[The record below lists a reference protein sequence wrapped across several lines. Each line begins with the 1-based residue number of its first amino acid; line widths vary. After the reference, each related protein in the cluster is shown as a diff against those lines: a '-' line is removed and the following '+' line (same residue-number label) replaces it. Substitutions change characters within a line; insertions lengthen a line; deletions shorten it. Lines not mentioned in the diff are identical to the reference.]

1 LITLKK
7 YLTQNQINEI
17 RQLAKDGYS
26 IKSIS
31 EKFHIGKS
39 TTYYH
44 AKDYCRKMTTFNSN
58 LLDECEKGYIVGL
71 FLGDGSFNKGRKEP
85 RFFVRFALDAKR
97 DKDISHF
104 LARIFEK
111 AGKKVSI
118 FTRGSVLTVKV
129 SSKDLVEYL
138 QKHIDYDR
146 KTREKL
152 IKHAEIPSRDFQ
164 YGFLAGMIDSDGHV
178 HEHLGTEI
186 KTVSTKIFKNI
197 MAILR
202 ELEISA
208 KTKLRDSPSNSFS
221 KKPRYEIYIPSA
233 EMKRNKSKIPSVK
246 IPRHLSKSVFSEKD

>member
-1 LITLKK
+1 MKK
-7 YLTQNQINEI
+7 RLNPTQISEI
-17 RQLAKDGYS
+17 KRLAKAGFS
-26 IKSIS
+26 IKSIAKNLNLS
-31 EKFHIGKS
+31 KS
-39 TTYYH
+39 TVHYH
-44 AKDYCRKMTTFNSN
+44 VQNQCRKMTKFNLN
-58 LLDECEKGYIVGL
+58 RLEEYEKGYIVGL
-71 FLGDGSFNKGRKEP
+71 FLGDGSFNKGRKQP

-104 LARIFEK
+104 LASIFEK
-111 AGKKVSI
+111 TGKKVSI

-146 KTREKL
+146 KTREKT
-152 IKHAEIPSRDFQ
+152 IKHAEIPSLNFQ

-186 KTVSTKIFKNI
+186 KTVSGTIFKNI

-221 KKPRYEIYIPSA
+221 KKPRYEIYIPSV

-246 IPRHLSKSVFSEKD
+246 LARYLPKSRSSEKD

>member
-1 LITLKK
+1 MT
-7 YLTQNQINEI
+7 
-17 RQLAKDGYS
+17 
-26 IKSIS
+26 
-31 EKFHIGKS
+31 KF
-39 TTYYH
+39 
-44 AKDYCRKMTTFNSN
+44 N
-58 LLDECEKGYIVGL
+58 LNRLEEYEKGYIVGL
-71 FLGDGSFNKGRKEP
+71 FLGDGSFNKGRKQP

-104 LARIFEK
+104 LASIFEK
-111 AGKKVSI
+111 TGKKVSI

-146 KTREKL
+146 KTREKT
-152 IKHAEIPSRDFQ
+152 IKHAEIPSLNFQ

-186 KTVSTKIFKNI
+186 KTVSGTIFKNI

-221 KKPRYEIYIPSA
+221 KKPRYEIYIPSV

-246 IPRHLSKSVFSEKD
+246 LARYLPKSRSSEKD